1 MAINVGTAIAYLDL
15 DVGGF
20 TSKLNSAKSALQ
32 EFVTSSDSMS
42 TKFQNFGSAVS
53 SFGSSMTKTVTVPIV
68 GVGTAVTKV
77 ASDFE
82 SAMSKVQAISGAT
95 ADEMVQLKD
104 KAIEMG
110 AKTKF
115 SAKESADAFTYMAM
129 AGWKAEDM
137 INGIAGI
144 MSLAA
149 ADGLDLATT
158 SDIVTDAL
166 TAFGLQAKDSAHFAD
181 VLAQASSS
189 SNTNVSMLGESFK
202 YVAPVAG
209 ALGMSVEDVAIALG
223 LMANSG
229 IKSSQAGTALRASL
243 TNLVK
248 PTDAMS
254 NAMEDLS
261 IEVTNSDG
269 SMKSLREIMDI
280 LREKFSTL
288 SEAEQANTAAT
299 LFGKEAMSG
308 MLAIINASAT
318 DYDTLSEAIDS
329 CNGRADSMAETMM
342 GNLSGS
348 IEELMG
354 AIETLAIKLG
364 DILIPVIQDITKLI
378 TSWVEKL
385 DNLSTEQLEQI
396 VRIAAVIAAV
406 GPLLLII
413 GKVISII
420 GTVIQIGTKLFAGI
434 KILVGFIGGTLIPA
448 ISAIGAPVLIVIG
461 IIAALIA
468 IGVALYKNWDT
479 VSAWA
484 KKAWSAITETVKNA
498 VEAIGDFFSDL
509 GEGVADVISS
519 IGDWLS
525 NLWDSISGF
534 FENLFSNI
542 GNWFQEVTS
551 SIASFFSN
559 LAGTVASAIGEIW
572 NTIVSWGKNM
582 IDKAKEIGSG
592 FVDTFVNF
600 FKNLVQ
606 NVKDAI
612 SGMIEMITSWGSNLL
627 NKAKEIG
634 SGFTSAITS
643 GLQKV
648 GSFFSDIFTD
658 IINAITTFGP
668 KLFEIGKSII
678 TSLWQGMKAVFS
690 SVVKWITDSLSTL
703 FKPIT
708 DMFNKVLSPIKNF
721 FGGIGSTIGGWF
733 SGSHA
738 NGLDYVPYNGY
749 VAQLHQGERVLTKEE
764 NREYS
769 GGSRSRSGGGDTYI
783 FNSPEPIDEYQA
795 ARLIKQTKQELD
807 MDM

>member
-32 EFVTSSDSMS
+32 DFVTSSDSMS

-53 SFGSSMTKTVTVPIV
+53 SFGSSVTKTVTVPIV

-95 ADEMVQLKD
+95 ANEMAQLKD

-229 IKSSQAGTALRASL
+229 IKSSQAGTALRSSL

-254 NAMEDLS
+254 NAMEDLG
-261 IEVTNSDG
+261 IEITNSDG

-288 SEAEQANTAAT
+288 SEAEQANAAAT

-318 DYDTLSEAIDS
+318 DYDTLSAAIDN
-329 CNGRADSMAETMM
+329 CDGRADSMAETMM
-342 GNLSGS
+342 DNLSGA

-364 DILIPVIQDITKLI
+364 DILIPVIKDITKLI

-551 SIASFFSN
+551 FIASFFSN

-572 NTIVSWGKNM
+572 DTIVSWGKNM

-708 DMFNKVLSPIKNF
+708 DMFNKVFNPIKNF

-733 SGSHA
+733 GGSHA

-764 NREYS
+764 NREYNS
-769 GGSRSRSGGGDTYI
+769 GNRPRSGGGDTYI